1 MQKNSACYRCY
12 KYWLRY
18 AIVVAVLIRSVST
31 GTLTEP
37 QKAAARGV
45 GEFSMSSQGPVSV
58 YLTMTLAF
66 TSVIST
72 TFRVNLMW
80 LLTEA
85 EALTERDM
93 TLHCRSQYTQRW
105 LTKRCVS
112 AIIQISAM
120 NLKLLYASRNRG
132 FSRRPCWRAET
143 MKQFCMKIILFPRG
157 QWRHMK
163 MLYRNVLYIF
173 PLKFCYCWLSG
184 REEGARQGGRKV
196 YMNHQFPRV
205 PNL

>member
-1 MQKNSACYRCY
+1 MQKNSTCYRRY

-31 GTLTEP
+31 GTLTDP
-37 QKAAARGV
+37 QKAAARGA

-72 TFRVNLMW
+72 TFRMNLIW
-80 LLTEA
+80 
-85 EALTERDM
+85 
-93 TLHCRSQYTQRW
+93 
-105 LTKRCVS
+105 CVS

-120 NLKLLYASRNRG
+120 NLKLLYASQNRG

-143 MKQFCMKIILFPRG
+143 MKQLHENNLISQR
-157 QWRHMK
+157 RE
-163 MLYRNVLYIF
+163 NVLF
-173 PLKFCYCWLSG
+173 LHSNMAAMTSHENAL
-184 REEGARQGGRKV
+184 
-196 YMNHQFPRV
+196 
-205 PNL
+205 